1 MFKKETYINRR
12 KQLKAQFD
20 SGILLFLG
28 NEESSMNYLDN
39 TYRFR
44 QDSSFLYYFGL
55 DYPISDYSAAWSSM
69 LTSYLDALDRLLNI
83 LKDNSR

>member
-12 KQLKAQFD
+12 KELKAKFED
-20 SGILLFLG
+20 GILLFLG
-28 NEESSMNYLDN
+28 NEESSMNYMDN

-55 DYPISDYSAAWSSM
+55 DYPGLVGLIDI
-69 LTSYLDALDRLLNI
+69 DNDKDDDLLYFAN
-83 LKDNSR
+83 